1 MSIMTKI
8 TTAAAVAAFAVAAT
22 PASAAVIY
30 TVIGDTSGGPTFN
43 RPASTTSLSG
53 AGTAV
58 AYNTFLFSPAA
69 GGSYTFLLN
78 STTANYDPAL
88 ALYAGTFNPASPL
101 TNLVAFNDDL
111 VSGNFTQSGFNFTLN
126 PALVYTAVI
135 TGFDNGDFGRYELTI
150 ANAAAV
156 PETATW
162 GMMILGFGMIGAA
175 ARSRKVKTSV
185 KFA

>member
-1 MSIMTKI
+1 MSFMTKI

-43 RPASTTSLSG
+43 RPNSLTTLST

-58 AYNTFLFSPAA
+58 QYNTFLFSPAA

-78 STTANYDPAL
+78 STTTGFDPAL
-88 ALYAGTFNPASPL
+88 ALYAGAFNPASPL

-111 VSGNFTQSGFNFTLN
+111 TGGNFTASGFNFTLS
-126 PALVYTAVI
+126 PGLIYTAVI
-135 TGFDNGDFGRYELTI
+135 TGFDNGDFGRYQLTI

-156 PETATW
+156 PEPATW
-162 GMMILGFGMIGAA
+162 GLMVLGFGMIGAA